1 MKLTDEQKDLLTS
14 VAVGLLNMV
23 LFVLL
28 MGTMAIWGQSTGH
41 KIRTKMTSHP
51 AEQPQGAAAGADEAA
66 ADSLKDS

>member
-14 VAVGLLNMV
+14 LAVGLLNMI

-28 MGTMAIWGQSTGH
+28 MGTMAIWGQSAGH
-41 KIRTKMTSHP
+41 KIRTKITSHP
-51 AEQPQGAAAGADEAA
+51 HQQPAGSGDPTAEAA